1 MGRFIGCLFGEN
13 IWGLHI
19 ESGGVIPS
27 SSSLDLKELFNL
39 RGCGILMCDDDG
51 QVMGY
56 LCG

>member
-1 MGRFIGCLFGEN
+1 MGRLIGCLFEEN

-27 SSSLDLKELFNL
+27 SSSFDLKELFNL

-51 QVMGY
+51 
-56 LCG
+56 